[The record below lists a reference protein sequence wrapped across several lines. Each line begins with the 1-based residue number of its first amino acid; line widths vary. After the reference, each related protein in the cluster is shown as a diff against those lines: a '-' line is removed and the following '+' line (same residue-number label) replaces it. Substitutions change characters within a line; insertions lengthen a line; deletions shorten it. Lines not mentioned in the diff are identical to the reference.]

1 MTTQIIL
8 TGLLIFGAEVAAL
21 TLGTVRT
28 IVTVLGETRTAFV
41 LGTFEMLIWTA
52 GTAAVMMKISEVPF
66 YGLCYALGFGC
77 GNVVGI
83 LAERRLALGNVII
96 RIISASESGQ
106 LIASEVRRLG
116 YSTTT
121 MPGEGGDG
129 PVSIQF
135 IVCRRKDMKGLV
147 DRVMQLDPNI
157 FYTYD
162 LASGAN
168 KVQRPFRQPVGKKAL
183 RPFLGKNARL
193 SLRLGKAS

>member
-28 IVTVLGETRTAFV
+28 IVTVLGETRTAFI
-41 LGTFEMLIWTA
+41 LGTFEMLVWTA
-52 GTAAVMMKISEVPF
+52 GTAAVMLKITEVPF

-83 LAERRLALGNVII
+83 LAERKLALGNVII
-96 RIISASESGQ
+96 RIISSSETGQ
-106 LIASEVRRLG
+106 DIAAEVRKLG

-121 MPGEGGDG
+121 MPGEGEEG
-129 PVSIQF
+129 PVSVQF

-162 LASGAN
+162 LASGAS
-168 KVQRPFRQPVGKKAL
+168 KVQRPFRQPANRKVL
-183 RPFLGKNARL
+183 RPFLTKAPRL
-193 SLRLGKAS
+193 PFRLGKAS